1 VPTAHLPAP
10 RSPPPPPD
18 AGRTPQHATYHGR
31 MHRTAHE
38 SWSEHAGE
46 VLRGA
51 GLRASAGRSAVVELL
66 GRQSCLLTAQE
77 ISDRLR
83 ETHSAGSTATV
94 YRALETLH
102 ELGLVRRFDS
112 GEGVARYE
120 PVDPSGEH
128 HHHIVMEDSGD
139 VVPFED
145 AELERAIDGL
155 GERLGLVV
163 TSHDIILR
171 ARPAPGDAP
180 G

>member
-1 VPTAHLPAP
+1 MRGRCYPAIP
-10 RSPPPPPD
+10 ALTRLCHHD
-18 AGRTPQHATYHGR
+18 R
-31 MHRTAHE
+31 MHRSAQKG
-38 SWSEHAGE
+38 WLEHAGE

-51 GLRASAGRSAVVELL
+51 GLRSSAGRTAVVELL
-66 GRQSCLLTAQE
+66 GRQSCLLTAQD
-77 ISDRLR
+77 IADRLR
-83 ETHSAGSTATV
+83 ETGSAGSTATV

-120 PVDPSGEH
+120 PVDPSGDH

-145 AELERAIDGL
+145 EELERAIEGL

-171 ARPAPGDAP
+171 ARPAD
-180 G
+180 

>member
-1 VPTAHLPAP
+1 MLPGAM
-10 RSPPPPPD
+10 RGY
-18 AGRTPQHATYHGR
+18 AAWHHGA
-31 MHRTAHE
+31 MHRASGTR
-38 SWSEHAGE
+38 WLDHANV

-83 ETHSAGSTATV
+83 DEGSAGSTATV

-102 ELGLVRRFDS
+102 ELGLLRRFDAD
-112 GEGVARYE
+112 GVARYE
-120 PVDPSGEH
+120 PVDPSGDH
-128 HHHIVMEDSGD
+128 HHHIVLEDSGD

-145 AELERAIDGL
+145 AELERVIDGL
-155 GERLGLVV
+155 GERLGMVI

-171 ARPAPGDAP
+171 ARPLDPTAD
-180 G
+180 

>member
-1 VPTAHLPAP
+1 M
-10 RSPPPPPD
+10 R
-18 AGRTPQHATYHGR
+18 
-31 MHRTAHE
+31 RTAHK
-38 SWSEHAGE
+38 SWPEHSNE

-77 ISDRLR
+77 IADRLR
-83 ETHSAGSTATV
+83 ETGSAGSTATV

-128 HHHIVMEDSGD
+128 HHHVVMEDSGD

-145 AELERAIDGL
+145 EELERAIAGL

-171 ARPAPGDAP
+171 ARPADEGD
-180 G
+180 